1 VRLFGGVDQQE
12 KEGEGT
18 GRHSTVRDGES
29 VDLPQ
34 QVVESRSVGIPV
46 PAGARSNAQPLDDR
60 ERLVTLE
67 APDYATERTG
77 QPPNVVV
84 EGEILFSWGSR
95 RWHGVNDTTVSMAT
109 AIYDRG
115 KPY

>member
-1 VRLFGGVDQQE
+1 
-12 KEGEGT
+12 
-18 GRHSTVRDGES
+18 
-29 VDLPQ
+29 
-34 QVVESRSVGIPV
+34 V
-46 PAGARSNAQPLDDR
+46 PAGARRDAQPLDDR

-95 RWHGVNDTTVSMAT
+95 RWHGVKILQFRWRLPFTTTTVTLLFRTTLLPAARS
-109 AIYDRG
+109 
-115 KPY
+115 

>member
-1 VRLFGGVDQQE
+1 
-12 KEGEGT
+12 
-18 GRHSTVRDGES
+18 VRDGES

-34 QVVESRSVGIPV
+34 QVVQSRSVGIAV
-46 PAGARSNAQPLDDR
+46 PAGARRDAQPLDDR
-60 ERLVTLE
+60 ECLITLE

-95 RWHGVNDTTVSMAT
+95 RWHGVNDTTVSMAS
-109 AIYDRG
+109 AISDRNG
-115 KPY
+115 KLLLRTTLLPPPA